1 MSTHRPIDSEYNP
14 SNEMMGTSLLSG
26 KPETVRLPRNLSKEV
41 KAGCRAILKDA
52 PYIDQTQVDM
62 LIRLVKLRLQ
72 LADIQSTLDREG
84 LLQTNRFGDSVAH
97 AGISAQSSICSAL
110 EKLER
115 ALCITVVARRQ
126 NISKA
131 ELNRA
136 KAKQAMHDEDEKKD
150 RQAAAKRTSAKLR
163 LA

>member
-1 MSTHRPIDSEYNP
+1 MSNHRPIDSDMKP
-14 SNEMMGTSLLSG
+14 SNEFIGSSLLSG
-26 KPETVRLPRNLSKEV
+26 KPETVRLPRDISKEV
-41 KAGCRAILKDA
+41 RTGCRAILKDA

-62 LIRLVKLRLQ
+62 LIRMVTLRLQ
-72 LADIQSTLDREG
+72 LKDVQSQLDREG
-84 LLQTNRFGDSVAH
+84 LLQVNRFGDSVPH
-97 AGISAQSSICSAL
+97 AGIAAQSSICSAL

-136 KAKQAMHDEDEKKD
+136 KAKQAMHEEDERKD
-150 RQAAAKRTSAKLR
+150 QKPQRKRTHAKLR
-163 LA
+163 IA